1 MEKRYS
7 ISDASKQVL
16 VENHVL
22 RYWEEELEM
31 NIARNSQGHRYY
43 TERDISVLKA
53 IKDLKEQGFQLK
65 AIKIVLPDIDRVRS
79 MHPQELYK
87 LREEL
92 NQRVQREEEMQRV
105 IPLKPAIAEKTEISE
120 KTSEEKLRKF
130 EIILRNLVKSVVEE
144 NEKEREE
151 IIYEKVSTK
160 MMKEMD
166 YMMRQKEEIHE
177 KEIALLKQI
186 LNELKHEIPDAEAAA
201 SLEPDVLDKRERKHK
216 KGRRRKLFAK
226 STV

>member
-43 TERDISVLKA
+43 TERDISVLKS

-120 KTSEEKLRKF
+120 KASEEKLRKF

-186 LNELKHEIPDAEAAA
+186 LNELKHEIPAAEAAA
-201 SLEPDVLDKRERKHK
+201 SLEPDVLDKRERKQK
-216 KGRRRKLFAK
+216 KGRKRKLFAK
-226 STV
+226 STD